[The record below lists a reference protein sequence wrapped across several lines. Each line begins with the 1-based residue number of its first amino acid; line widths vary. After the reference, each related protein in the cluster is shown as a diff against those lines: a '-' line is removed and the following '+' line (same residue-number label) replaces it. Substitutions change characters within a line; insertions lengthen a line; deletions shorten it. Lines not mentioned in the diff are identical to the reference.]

1 MKTQNTLKS
10 ALLTSAAF
18 AVVVP
23 TMALA
28 AIKVGN
34 TLGTDEAAII
44 NALEVAGYERIEVEF
59 EDGILEAEG
68 WDPVNA
74 MEMEFEIDPATGLV
88 SVVSGAFGEFLQHQF
103 RDWDLSP
110 SESDVA
116 LFAIKGS
123 SIAEI
128 ARMRGTKDGTIKAQL
143 NAIYRK
149 AGVTGRPQLISFFI
163 DEMVDGIAPAA

>member
-1 MKTQNTLKS
+1 MKTQKTLKS
-10 ALLTSAAF
+10 ALLASAAF

-28 AIKVGN
+28 AMKIGD

-74 MEMEFEIDPATGLV
+74 MEMEFEIDSETGLV
-88 SVVSGAFGEFLQHQF
+88 SAVSVEDEDEADE
-103 RDWDLSP
+103 DEAD
-110 SESDVA
+110 EDDDA
-116 LFAIKGS
+116 DDNDADE
-123 SIAEI
+123 AEDDDMED
-128 ARMRGTKDGTIKAQL
+128 ADGTDK
-143 NAIYRK
+143 N
-149 AGVTGRPQLISFFI
+149 
-163 DEMVDGIAPAA
+163 

>member
-1 MKTQNTLKS
+1 MTKTQKTLKS
-10 ALLTSAAF
+10 ALLASAAF

-28 AIKVGN
+28 AIKVGD

-74 MEMEFEIDPATGLV
+74 MEMEFEIDPETGLV
-88 SVVSGAFGEFLQHQF
+88 SAVSVEDEDEDEADE
-103 RDWDLSP
+103 DD
-110 SESDVA
+110 DA
-116 LFAIKGS
+116 DDNDADD
-123 SIAEI
+123 AEDDNDD
-128 ARMRGTKDGTIKAQL
+128 ADEAEDDDMEDADGTDK
-143 NAIYRK
+143 N
-149 AGVTGRPQLISFFI
+149 
-163 DEMVDGIAPAA
+163 

>member
-1 MKTQNTLKS
+1 MMKTQNTMKS
-10 ALLTSAAF
+10 ALLASAAF

-28 AIKVGN
+28 AIKVGD

-88 SVVSGAFGEFLQHQF
+88 SVVSVEDEDDEADEDEAG
-103 RDWDLSP
+103 D
-110 SESDVA
+110 
-116 LFAIKGS
+116 
-123 SIAEI
+123 AEDDDMED
-128 ARMRGTKDGTIKAQL
+128 ADGTDK
-143 NAIYRK
+143 R
-149 AGVTGRPQLISFFI
+149 
-163 DEMVDGIAPAA
+163 

>member
-1 MKTQNTLKS
+1 MKTQKTLKS
-10 ALLTSAAF
+10 ALLASAAF
-18 AVVVP
+18 AVIVP

-28 AIKVGN
+28 AIKVGD

-88 SVVSGAFGEFLQHQF
+88 SAVSVEDEDDEADDDEA
-103 RDWDLSP
+103 DDD
-110 SESDVA
+110 EADD
-116 LFAIKGS
+116 
-123 SIAEI
+123 AEDDDMED
-128 ARMRGTKDGTIKAQL
+128 ADDTDKK
-143 NAIYRK
+143 
-149 AGVTGRPQLISFFI
+149 
-163 DEMVDGIAPAA
+163 

>member
-1 MKTQNTLKS
+1 MKTQKTLKS

-28 AIKVGN
+28 AIKVGD

-74 MEMEFEIDPATGLV
+74 MEMEFEIDPETGLV
-88 SVVSGAFGEFLQHQF
+88 SAVSVEDEDEDEADE
-103 RDWDLSP
+103 DD
-110 SESDVA
+110 DA
-116 LFAIKGS
+116 DDNDADD
-123 SIAEI
+123 AEDDNDD
-128 ARMRGTKDGTIKAQL
+128 ADEAEDDDMEDADGTDK
-143 NAIYRK
+143 N
-149 AGVTGRPQLISFFI
+149 
-163 DEMVDGIAPAA
+163 

>member
-10 ALLTSAAF
+10 ALLASAAF

-28 AIKVGN
+28 AIKVGD

-88 SVVSGAFGEFLQHQF
+88 SAVSVEDEDDEADE
-103 RDWDLSP
+103 DD
-110 SESDVA
+110 EDDEA
-116 LFAIKGS
+116 DDDEADD
-123 SIAEI
+123 AEDDDMED
-128 ARMRGTKDGTIKAQL
+128 ADGTDK
-143 NAIYRK
+143 K
-149 AGVTGRPQLISFFI
+149 
-163 DEMVDGIAPAA
+163 

>member
-1 MKTQNTLKS
+1 MMKTQNTMKS
-10 ALLTSAAF
+10 ALLASAAF

-28 AIKVGN
+28 AIKVGD

-88 SVVSGAFGEFLQHQF
+88 SVVSVEDEDDEADDDEA
-103 RDWDLSP
+103 DD
-110 SESDVA
+110 
-116 LFAIKGS
+116 
-123 SIAEI
+123 AEDDDMED
-128 ARMRGTKDGTIKAQL
+128 ADGTDKKKSLSVI
-143 NAIYRK
+143 
-149 AGVTGRPQLISFFI
+149 
-163 DEMVDGIAPAA
+163 

>member
-10 ALLTSAAF
+10 ALLASAAF
-18 AVVVP
+18 VVVVP

-28 AIKVGN
+28 AIKVGD

-88 SVVSGAFGEFLQHQF
+88 SAVSVEDEDDGADE
-103 RDWDLSP
+103 DD
-110 SESDVA
+110 EDDEA
-116 LFAIKGS
+116 DDDEADD
-123 SIAEI
+123 AEDDDMED
-128 ARMRGTKDGTIKAQL
+128 ADGTDK
-143 NAIYRK
+143 K
-149 AGVTGRPQLISFFI
+149 
-163 DEMVDGIAPAA
+163 

>member
-10 ALLTSAAF
+10 ALLASAAF

-28 AIKVGN
+28 AIKVGD

-88 SVVSGAFGEFLQHQF
+88 SAVSVEDEDDEADDDEA
-103 RDWDLSP
+103 DD
-110 SESDVA
+110 
-116 LFAIKGS
+116 
-123 SIAEI
+123 AEDDDMED
-128 ARMRGTKDGTIKAQL
+128 ADGTDK
-143 NAIYRK
+143 K
-149 AGVTGRPQLISFFI
+149 
-163 DEMVDGIAPAA
+163 

>member
-1 MKTQNTLKS
+1 MKTQKTLKS
-10 ALLTSAAF
+10 ALLASAAF

-28 AIKVGN
+28 AIKVGD

-88 SVVSGAFGEFLQHQF
+88 SAVSVEDEDDGADE
-103 RDWDLSP
+103 DD
-110 SESDVA
+110 EDDEA
-116 LFAIKGS
+116 DDDEADD
-123 SIAEI
+123 AEDDDMED
-128 ARMRGTKDGTIKAQL
+128 ADGTDK
-143 NAIYRK
+143 N
-149 AGVTGRPQLISFFI
+149 
-163 DEMVDGIAPAA
+163 

>member
-1 MKTQNTLKS
+1 MKTQNTMKS
-10 ALLTSAAF
+10 ALLASAAF

-28 AIKVGN
+28 AIKVGD
-34 TLGTDEAAII
+34 TLGTNEAAII

-88 SVVSGAFGEFLQHQF
+88 SVVSVEDEDDEADEDEAG
-103 RDWDLSP
+103 D
-110 SESDVA
+110 
-116 LFAIKGS
+116 
-123 SIAEI
+123 AEDDDMED
-128 ARMRGTKDGTIKAQL
+128 ADGTDK
-143 NAIYRK
+143 R
-149 AGVTGRPQLISFFI
+149 
-163 DEMVDGIAPAA
+163 

>member
-1 MKTQNTLKS
+1 MKTQKTLKS
-10 ALLTSAAF
+10 ALLASAAF

-28 AIKVGN
+28 AIKVGD

-88 SVVSGAFGEFLQHQF
+88 SAVSVEDEDDEADDDEA
-103 RDWDLSP
+103 DD
-110 SESDVA
+110 D
-116 LFAIKGS
+116 
-123 SIAEI
+123 AEDNDMED
-128 ARMRGTKDGTIKAQL
+128 ADGTDKNKSLSVI
-143 NAIYRK
+143 
-149 AGVTGRPQLISFFI
+149 
-163 DEMVDGIAPAA
+163 

>member
-10 ALLTSAAF
+10 ALLASAAF

-28 AIKVGN
+28 AIKVGD

-44 NALEVAGYERIEVEF
+44 NTLEVAGYERIEVEF

-88 SVVSGAFGEFLQHQF
+88 SVVNVEDEDDEDDEADDDEA
-103 RDWDLSP
+103 DD
-110 SESDVA
+110 
-116 LFAIKGS
+116 
-123 SIAEI
+123 AEDDDMED
-128 ARMRGTKDGTIKAQL
+128 ADGTDK
-143 NAIYRK
+143 K
-149 AGVTGRPQLISFFI
+149 
-163 DEMVDGIAPAA
+163 

>member
-10 ALLTSAAF
+10 ALLASAAF

-28 AIKVGN
+28 AMKIGD

-44 NALEVAGYERIEVEF
+44 NALEVAGYEQIEVEF

-74 MEMEFEIDPATGLV
+74 MEMEFEIDSETGLV
-88 SVVSGAFGEFLQHQF
+88 SAVSVEDEDEADE
-103 RDWDLSP
+103 DEAD
-110 SESDVA
+110 EDDDA
-116 LFAIKGS
+116 DDNDADE
-123 SIAEI
+123 AEDDDMED
-128 ARMRGTKDGTIKAQL
+128 ADGTDK
-143 NAIYRK
+143 N
-149 AGVTGRPQLISFFI
+149 
-163 DEMVDGIAPAA
+163 

>member
-1 MKTQNTLKS
+1 MKTQKTLKS
-10 ALLTSAAF
+10 ALLASAAF

-28 AIKVGN
+28 AIKVGD

-88 SVVSGAFGEFLQHQF
+88 SAVSVEDEDDGADE
-103 RDWDLSP
+103 DD
-110 SESDVA
+110 EDDEA
-116 LFAIKGS
+116 DDDEADD
-123 SIAEI
+123 AEDDDMED
-128 ARMRGTKDGTIKAQL
+128 ADSTDKK
-143 NAIYRK
+143 
-149 AGVTGRPQLISFFI
+149 
-163 DEMVDGIAPAA
+163 

>member
-10 ALLTSAAF
+10 ALLASAAF

-28 AIKVGN
+28 AIKVGD

-74 MEMEFEIDPATGLV
+74 MEVEFEVDPETGLV
-88 SVVSGAFGEFLQHQF
+88 SAISVEDEEEGE
-103 RDWDLSP
+103 DED
-110 SESDVA
+110 EADEA
-116 LFAIKGS
+116 DDDEADD
-123 SIAEI
+123 AE
-128 ARMRGTKDGTIKAQL
+128 ADDDEAYDAEADDAEDDDMEDADGTDK
-143 NAIYRK
+143 K
-149 AGVTGRPQLISFFI
+149 
-163 DEMVDGIAPAA
+163 

>member
-10 ALLTSAAF
+10 ALLASAAF

-28 AIKVGN
+28 AIKVGD

-88 SVVSGAFGEFLQHQF
+88 SVVSVE
-103 RDWDLSP
+103 
-110 SESDVA
+110 
-116 LFAIKGS
+116 
-123 SIAEI
+123 
-128 ARMRGTKDGTIKAQL
+128 
-143 NAIYRK
+143 
-149 AGVTGRPQLISFFI
+149 
-163 DEMVDGIAPAA
+163 DEDDEDDEADDDETDDAVYDDMEDADSTDKK

>member
-1 MKTQNTLKS
+1 MKTQNTLNS
-10 ALLTSAAF
+10 ALLASAAF

-28 AIKVGN
+28 AIKVGD

-88 SVVSGAFGEFLQHQF
+88 SVVSVEDEDDEADE
-103 RDWDLSP
+103 DD
-110 SESDVA
+110 EDDEA
-116 LFAIKGS
+116 DDDEADD
-123 SIAEI
+123 AEDDDMED
-128 ARMRGTKDGTIKAQL
+128 ADGTDK
-143 NAIYRK
+143 K
-149 AGVTGRPQLISFFI
+149 
-163 DEMVDGIAPAA
+163 

>member
-1 MKTQNTLKS
+1 MKTQNTMKS
-10 ALLTSAAF
+10 ALLASAAF

-28 AIKVGN
+28 AIKVGD

-74 MEMEFEIDPATGLV
+74 MEMEFEVDPETGLV
-88 SVVSGAFGEFLQHQF
+88 SAISVEDEEEGE
-103 RDWDLSP
+103 DED
-110 SESDVA
+110 EADEA
-116 LFAIKGS
+116 DD
-123 SIAEI
+123 AEEDD
-128 ARMRGTKDGTIKAQL
+128 AEGDDMENADGTDK
-143 NAIYRK
+143 K
-149 AGVTGRPQLISFFI
+149 
-163 DEMVDGIAPAA
+163 

>member
-1 MKTQNTLKS
+1 MKTQKTLKS
-10 ALLTSAAF
+10 ALLASAAF

-28 AIKVGN
+28 AIKVGD

-88 SVVSGAFGEFLQHQF
+88 SAVSVEDEDDGADE
-103 RDWDLSP
+103 DD
-110 SESDVA
+110 EDDEA
-116 LFAIKGS
+116 DDDEADD
-123 SIAEI
+123 AEDNDMED
-128 ARMRGTKDGTIKAQL
+128 ADSTDKK
-143 NAIYRK
+143 
-149 AGVTGRPQLISFFI
+149 
-163 DEMVDGIAPAA
+163 

>member
-10 ALLTSAAF
+10 ALLASAAF

-28 AIKVGN
+28 AIKVGD

-88 SVVSGAFGEFLQHQF
+88 SVVSVEDEDDEADDDEG
-103 RDWDLSP
+103 DD
-110 SESDVA
+110 
-116 LFAIKGS
+116 
-123 SIAEI
+123 AEDDD
-128 ARMRGTKDGTIKAQL
+128 AEDDDMEDADDTDKK
-143 NAIYRK
+143 
-149 AGVTGRPQLISFFI
+149 
-163 DEMVDGIAPAA
+163 

>member
-1 MKTQNTLKS
+1 MKTQKTLKS
-10 ALLTSAAF
+10 ALLASAAF

-28 AIKVGN
+28 AIKVGD

-88 SVVSGAFGEFLQHQF
+88 SAVSVEDEDDGADE
-103 RDWDLSP
+103 DD
-110 SESDVA
+110 EDDEA
-116 LFAIKGS
+116 DDDEADD
-123 SIAEI
+123 AEDDDMED
-128 ARMRGTKDGTIKAQL
+128 ADGTNK
-143 NAIYRK
+143 K
-149 AGVTGRPQLISFFI
+149 
-163 DEMVDGIAPAA
+163 

>member
-1 MKTQNTLKS
+1 MKTQKTQKS
-10 ALLTSAAF
+10 ALLASAAF

-28 AIKVGN
+28 AINVGD

-88 SVVSGAFGEFLQHQF
+88 SAVSVEDEDDGADE
-103 RDWDLSP
+103 DD
-110 SESDVA
+110 EDDEA
-116 LFAIKGS
+116 DDDEADD
-123 SIAEI
+123 AEDDDMED
-128 ARMRGTKDGTIKAQL
+128 ADGTDK
-143 NAIYRK
+143 K
-149 AGVTGRPQLISFFI
+149 
-163 DEMVDGIAPAA
+163 

>member
-10 ALLTSAAF
+10 ALLASAAF

-28 AIKVGN
+28 AIKVGD

-88 SVVSGAFGEFLQHQF
+88 SAVSVEDEDDGADE
-103 RDWDLSP
+103 DD
-110 SESDVA
+110 EDDEA
-116 LFAIKGS
+116 DDDEADD
-123 SIAEI
+123 AEDDDMED
-128 ARMRGTKDGTIKAQL
+128 AHGTDKK
-143 NAIYRK
+143 
-149 AGVTGRPQLISFFI
+149 
-163 DEMVDGIAPAA
+163 

>member
-10 ALLTSAAF
+10 ALLASAAF

-28 AIKVGN
+28 AIKVGD

-88 SVVSGAFGEFLQHQF
+88 SAVSVEDEDDGADE
-103 RDWDLSP
+103 DD
-110 SESDVA
+110 EDDEA
-116 LFAIKGS
+116 DDDEADD
-123 SIAEI
+123 AEDNDMED
-128 ARMRGTKDGTIKAQL
+128 ADSTDKK
-143 NAIYRK
+143 
-149 AGVTGRPQLISFFI
+149 
-163 DEMVDGIAPAA
+163 

>member
-10 ALLTSAAF
+10 ALLASAAF

-28 AIKVGN
+28 AIKVGD
-34 TLGTDEAAII
+34 TLGTDETAII

-74 MEMEFEIDPATGLV
+74 MEMEFEIDPETGLV
-88 SVVSGAFGEFLQHQF
+88 SAVSVEDEDEDEADE
-103 RDWDLSP
+103 DD
-110 SESDVA
+110 DA
-116 LFAIKGS
+116 DDNDADD
-123 SIAEI
+123 AEDDNDD
-128 ARMRGTKDGTIKAQL
+128 ADEAEDDDMEDADGTDK
-143 NAIYRK
+143 N
-149 AGVTGRPQLISFFI
+149 
-163 DEMVDGIAPAA
+163 

>member
-1 MKTQNTLKS
+1 MKTQKTLKS
-10 ALLTSAAF
+10 ALLASAAF

-28 AIKVGN
+28 AIKVGD

-74 MEMEFEIDPATGLV
+74 MEVEFEVDPETGLV
-88 SVVSGAFGEFLQHQF
+88 SAISVEDEEEGE
-103 RDWDLSP
+103 DED
-110 SESDVA
+110 EADEA
-116 LFAIKGS
+116 DDDEADD
-123 SIAEI
+123 AE
-128 ARMRGTKDGTIKAQL
+128 ADDAEDDDMEDADGTDK
-143 NAIYRK
+143 K
-149 AGVTGRPQLISFFI
+149 
-163 DEMVDGIAPAA
+163 